1 MPEVRRSGFLLQLPA
16 SDTARGPSALR
27 RLSCYKTFNQ
37 LNFFVART
45 GNLCRMENKNNIVK
59 LPEFEDVQGPVLML
73 NMLKFK
79 DRKYYF
85 DTYLP
90 AFRKVTETLGIQD
103 VKLRLACNVAANI
116 IAPENEAWD
125 AILLVEYPS
134 AKAFKT
140 IAESDAYRDI
150 ADQHRLTATADL
162 HLYMT
167 TPFAL

>member
-1 MPEVRRSGFLLQLPA
+1 
-16 SDTARGPSALR
+16 
-27 RLSCYKTFNQ
+27 
-37 LNFFVART
+37 VAA
-45 GNLCRMENKNNIVK
+45 GGDLCCMENKNNTVK

-79 DRKYYF
+79 DRQYYF
-85 DTYLP
+85 ENYLP
-90 AFRKVTETLGIQD
+90 AFRKVTEKLGIQD
-103 VKLRLACNVAANI
+103 VKVRLACNVAANI

-125 AILLVEYPS
+125 AIVLVEYPS

-150 ADQHRLTATADL
+150 ADPHRLAATANL

-167 TPFAL
+167 TPFEL